1 MPVALGDFVCLLS
14 RFGVY
19 AMLDVIKRHIID
31 IIGIVLAVSLFFFE
45 GFAAFFSVIVLL
57 FYEYLRIG
65 FFVIVPMVFVMN
77 IAAYKLIE
85 KNKASD
91 IIPALLGG
99 TIGGYIAIH
108 TANIFY
114 CKEKLIRIFFRIF
127 IWICIL
133 LITLFLL
140 AFFRALWALWAL

>member
-1 MPVALGDFVCLLS
+1 
-14 RFGVY
+14 
-19 AMLDVIKRHIID
+19 MLDIIKRHIID
-31 IIGIVLAVSLFFFE
+31 IIGIALAVSLFLFE
-45 GFAAFFSVIVLL
+45 GLAAFFSVIVFL
-57 FYEYLRIG
+57 FYAYLRIG

-85 KNKASD
+85 KNKASG

-133 LITLFLL
+133 LITLVLL
-140 AFFRALWALWAL
+140 VFFGRYDSSMPGIIE

>member
-1 MPVALGDFVCLLS
+1 
-14 RFGVY
+14 
-19 AMLDVIKRHIID
+19 MLDIIKRHIID
-31 IIGIVLAVSLFFFE
+31 IIGIALAVSLFLFE
-45 GFAAFFSVIVLL
+45 GLAAFLGVIMLL
-57 FYEYLRIG
+57 SYAYLRIG
-65 FFVIVPMVFVMN
+65 AFVIVPMILAMN

-85 KNKASD
+85 KNKASG

-133 LITLFLL
+133 LITLVLL
-140 AFFRALWALWAL
+140 VFFGRYDSSMLGIIE

>member
-1 MPVALGDFVCLLS
+1 
-14 RFGVY
+14 
-19 AMLDVIKRHIID
+19 MLDIIKRHIID
-31 IIGIVLAVSLFFFE
+31 IIGIALAVSLFLFE
-45 GFAAFFSVIVLL
+45 GLAAFFSVIVLL

-65 FFVIVPMVFVMN
+65 FFVIVPMILVMN

-85 KNKASD
+85 KNKALG

-140 AFFRALWALWAL
+140 AFFRALWAL

>member
-85 KNKASD
+85 KTKHRVS
-91 IIPALLGG
+91 
-99 TIGGYIAIH
+99 
-108 TANIFY
+108 
-114 CKEKLIRIFFRIF
+114 
-127 IWICIL
+127 
-133 LITLFLL
+133 FLRCS
-140 AFFRALWALWAL
+140 AER

>member
-1 MPVALGDFVCLLS
+1 
-14 RFGVY
+14 
-19 AMLDVIKRHIID
+19 MLDIIKRHIID
-31 IIGIVLAVSLFFFE
+31 IIGIALAVSLFLFE
-45 GFAAFFSVIVLL
+45 GLAAFFSVIVFL
-57 FYEYLRIG
+57 FYAYLRIG

-85 KNKASD
+85 KNKASG

-114 CKEKLIRIFFRIF
+114 CKENLIRIFFRIF
-127 IWICIL
+127 IWICVVAL
-133 LITLFLL
+133 LSVLYT
-140 AFFRALWALWAL
+140 

>member
-1 MPVALGDFVCLLS
+1 M
-14 RFGVY
+14 FGF
-19 AMLDVIKRHIID
+19 IKRHIID
-31 IIGIVLAVSLFFFE
+31 IIGIMLTVLLIFYE
-45 GFAAFFSVIVLL
+45 KFAAALGAIAILSAA
-57 FYEYLRIG
+57 YLRIG
-65 FFVIVPMVFVMN
+65 FLVIAPMFLAMN
-77 IAAYKLIE
+77 ILAYKLIE
-85 KNKASD
+85 KNKAAAVV
-91 IIPALLGG
+91 PVLFGG

-140 AFFRALWALWAL
+140 AFFRALWAL